1 MADLAGMD
9 INWAARKR
17 LAACRPKDLRYS
29 KIADRICEKGRFG
42 QKTGAGYY
50 RYEKH
55 HRDPIPDPVVD
66 KIIED
71 CAHEAGILRR
81 VIEDKEIVE
90 RCILALIN
98 EGAKIL
104 EDRIAQRASDIDV
117 VYVHG
122 YGFPATRGGPMFYAQ
137 TLGLENV
144 LEKIQSL
151 YIEHGEHWSPAP
163 LLVNLVS
170 NGLKSF
176 DC

>member
-98 EGAKIL
+98 EG
-104 EDRIAQRASDIDV
+104 DRKSV
-117 VYVHG
+117 V
-122 YGFPATRGGPMFYAQ
+122 
-137 TLGLENV
+137 
-144 LEKIQSL
+144 
-151 YIEHGEHWSPAP
+151 
-163 LLVNLVS
+163 
-170 NGLKSF
+170 
-176 DC
+176 